1 MSKVERINFKKYELE
16 ALFSLKGGKMEWRF
30 RELLRGVGSWDFFFK
45 SFTLVLPRRSYVQQW
60 RNFVICSLFLIQ
72 VRLFAHLLWTTSTT
86 QLQLSSLG

>member
-30 RELLRGVGSWDFFFK
+30 RELLRGVGSWDFFFLV
-45 SFTLVLPRRSYVQQW
+45 SFTLVLPRSYVQQW
-60 RNFVICSLFLIQ
+60 RNFVICSMFLIQ

-86 QLQLSSLG
+86 QLSSFG